1 MTKAVL
7 YGFTVACVLVMAC
20 KTPKPAANANTN
32 QTTVSSNTKPEI
44 KPEWLDMAKDMDGSA
59 TMEQMLIGKKIYQET
74 CTKCHGFKDAKRYDA
89 VAWERVLQAMIPRA
103 KLTPDEAHHLRLYTL
118 VYQKN

>member
-1 MTKAVL
+1 
-7 YGFTVACVLVMAC
+7 
-20 KTPKPAANANTN
+20 
-32 QTTVSSNTKPEI
+32 
-44 KPEWLDMAKDMDGSA
+44 MAKDMDGSA
-59 TMEQMLIGKKIYQET
+59 TMEQLLIGKKIYHET

-89 VAWERVLQAMIPRA
+89 VAWERVLQSMIPRA

>member
-1 MTKAVL
+1 MIKVIS
-7 YGFTVACVLVMAC
+7 YIFTAACVLVMAC
-20 KTPKPAANANTN
+20 KTSKPVANP
-32 QTTVSSNTKPEI
+32 VKPEI

-59 TMEQMLIGKKIYQET
+59 TMEQLLIGKKIYHET

-89 VAWERVLQAMIPRA
+89 VAWERVLQSMIPRA

>member
-1 MTKAVL
+1 MSKSIL
-7 YGFTVACVLVMAC
+7 LGFSAACFLLLAC
-20 KTPKPAANANTN
+20 KTTAPVSGNTANDQA
-32 QTTVSSNTKPEI
+32 TVSNSKPEI
-44 KPEWLDMAKDMDGSA
+44 KPEWLDMAKEMDGSA
-59 TMEQMLIGKKIYQET
+59 TMDHLLTGKKIYQET
-74 CTKCHGFKDAKRYDA
+74 CTKCHGFKDAKKYDA